1 MQLLSTILTILMVW
15 TVQYHMLHAVSLL
28 ALSSSAA
35 ANSCATV
42 AKLWVA
48 GTVLFSGSLYGLA
61 LNGPR
66 ILGPVTP
73 LGGLCFITGWAL
85 LAIKPAK
92 TD

>member
-1 MQLLSTILTILMVW
+1 M
-15 TVQYHMLHAVSLL
+15 QYHMLHAVSLL

-35 ANSCATV
+35 ANSGATV
-42 AKLWVA
+42 AKLWIA

-66 ILGPVTP
+66 MRGPVTP
-73 LGGLCFITGWAL
+73 LGGLCFIAGWAM